1 MAQCAENIAASCS
14 MRHPLLPVPRAY
26 HVGPDLGLAGGT
38 SSSPWRPTSTTSR
51 ATWSAGT
58 TRSTGSHRE
67 AHPADSGP
75 ARRGPVRVL
84 TRTRP
89 RQFSLSR
96 GAGAGQN
103 SGSQPAG
110 GNTDAGV
117 AAGGRTWLERR
128 LDGKRQHTVAE
139 IAEAVGVHRT
149 RPRNHWWAVPGI
161 VPHHA
166 FHDGST
172 EPIPVRQPT
181 WPGARTAFPSGRAG
195 AMTDGRPVKT
205 ACGVVSLRR
214 PCPDQVPGD
223 RRSAS

>member
-1 MAQCAENIAASCS
+1 MAQCAENIAASCN

-38 SSSPWRPTSTTSR
+38 SSSPWRPTSMTSR

-110 GNTDAGV
+110 GT
-117 AAGGRTWLERR
+117 RTPAW
-128 LDGKRQHTVAE
+128 
-139 IAEAVGVHRT
+139 
-149 RPRNHWWAVPGI
+149 RPEGVPGWS
-161 VPHHA
+161 A
-166 FHDGST
+166 AWTASGST
-172 EPIPVRQPT
+172 PWPRSPRPSACTAPGRGTTGGPFRESFRTTRSMTAVRSRSRCGSRPGPVPVPRSRPAEPGP
-181 WPGARTAFPSGRAG
+181 
-195 AMTDGRPVKT
+195 
-205 ACGVVSLRR
+205 
-214 PCPDQVPGD
+214 
-223 RRSAS
+223 

>member
-1 MAQCAENIAASCS
+1 MSQGHKYAPPLGRGASLEAAGAVRS
-14 MRHPLLPVPRAY
+14 MCHALRIHPPGACPFSTGRNHSTPESYGTMRGKYCCKLQHETSAAAGTARLPRRTRPRP
-26 HVGPDLGLAGGT
+26 GRGT
-38 SSSPWRPTSTTSR
+38 SSSPWWPTSTTSR

-103 SGSQPAG
+103 SGSHPAG
-110 GNTDAGV
+110 GTRTPAWRP
-117 AAGGRTWLERR
+117 GGRTWLERR

-139 IAEAVGVHRT
+139 IAEAVR
-149 RPRNHWWAVPGI
+149 A
-161 VPHHA
+161 PHQA
-166 FHDGST
+166 A
-172 EPIPVRQPT
+172 EPPVGR
-181 WPGARTAFPSGRAG
+181 SGN
-195 AMTDGRPVKT
+195 
-205 ACGVVSLRR
+205 
-214 PCPDQVPGD
+214 
-223 RRSAS
+223 RSAPRVP

>member
-1 MAQCAENIAASCS
+1 

-26 HVGPDLGLAGGT
+26 HVGPDLGLAGGNFEFAVV
-38 SSSPWRPTSTTSR
+38 PTSTTSR

-103 SGSQPAG
+103 SGSQPGTRTPAWRP
-110 GNTDAGV
+110 
-117 AAGGRTWLERR
+117 GGRTWLERR

-149 RPRNHWWAVPGI
+149 TVYDYINKKG
-161 VPHHA
+161 
-166 FHDGST
+166 
-172 EPIPVRQPT
+172 
-181 WPGARTAFPSGRAG
+181 
-195 AMTDGRPVKT
+195 
-205 ACGVVSLRR
+205 
-214 PCPDQVPGD
+214 
-223 RRSAS
+223 